1 MSASYDFEFVS
12 DFNSSDHVVVSSSS
26 SHHSVDQ
33 QPSTGLTELFQAAA
47 VGDSETVITV
57 SATEPIPTEAVNV
70 VFAFDTSGSMEGL
83 LPKAIH
89 NFNTEILATQK
100 ELYLNATDIDGI
112 VQPQELCLV
121 SMIQFS
127 GCHQITTLFQDVPIQ
142 DIQPIAQ
149 NAMHAAGM
157 TALRTMIRTVDNMLP
172 NLKYPRRKTMIIVFT
187 DGEDTNSFSGDSV
200 ERIQEIFAKYERT
213 KEEDPKHCRS
223 LTLIGSN
230 QDAVLTG
237 GKMGLPQISALTFR
251 DDKIGEA
258 MSSVSRMLD
267 RVATGS
273 DHYPS
278 VDDTDRE
285 LSCPSSQQTPSG
297 PIVNHSNGSGD
308 SAYDYVPSR
317 WR

>member
-1 MSASYDFEFVS
+1 MSASSDFVFFPNPNPSDYDPSEPVFVS
-12 DFNSSDHVVVSSSS
+12 RSSSS
-26 SHHSVDQ
+26 DGLDDPVLVQHDSSSSQTSVDQ
-33 QPSTGLTELFQAAA
+33 QPSSQHSTEIFQAAA
-47 VGDSETVITV
+47 IGGSV
-57 SATEPIPTEAVNV
+57 SATKPIPTDPVNV
-70 VFAFDTSGSMEGL
+70 VYAFDTSGSMEEL
-83 LPKAIH
+83 LPKAIR

-187 DGEDTNSFSGDSV
+187 DGEDTNSFSYDSV

-237 GKMGLPQISALTFR
+237 GKMGLPQTSALTFC
-251 DDKIGEA
+251 DDNIGDA
-258 MSSVSRMLD
+258 MSSVGRMLS
-267 RVATGS
+267 RVVTGS
-273 DHYPS
+273 DNFPS

-285 LSCPSSQQTPSG
+285 RSCPSSQ
-297 PIVNHSNGSGD
+297 
-308 SAYDYVPSR
+308 
-317 WR
+317 